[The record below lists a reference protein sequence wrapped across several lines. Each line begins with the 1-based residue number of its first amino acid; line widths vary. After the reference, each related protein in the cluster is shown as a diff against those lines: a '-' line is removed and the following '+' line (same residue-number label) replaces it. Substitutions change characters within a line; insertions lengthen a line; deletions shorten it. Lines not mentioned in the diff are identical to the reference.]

1 MPAQRVGEDIARQRS
16 GDTMTG
22 DAAFK
27 LSRVFAEGWN
37 VASKLTAAES
47 ESCDARCMATLNPY
61 AADPEKSRWNEGF
74 VKALGT

>member
-1 MPAQRVGEDIARQRS
+1 
-16 GDTMTG
+16 MTG
-22 DAAFK
+22 DASFK

-47 ESCDARCMATLNPY
+47 ENCDAHHMATLNPY
-61 AADPEKSRWNEGF
+61 ADDPEMTRWNEGF